1 MRHRASC
8 QTMVIPWIQFLSPLS
23 SAMIAPASGQI
34 AEKFGIKSDVI
45 VAMVT
50 SIFVAAYTAS
60 RHLAS

>member
-1 MRHRASC
+1 
-8 QTMVIPWIQFLSPLS
+8 MVIAWIQFLSPLS